1 MTHIKETNKMM
12 KESEN
17 NDNSVVSEY
26 TEIFEAEA
34 LSQEEIE
41 NAENTHSSLVE
52 ALDITPPWQVKRK
65 GIVDLTNNSM
75 RTIKRN
81 YKKAKLAL
89 KNKFAEAVA
98 PGQSSV
104 LADMLSDDDDDDML
118 DETINENLKTMKDI
132 YKSSD
137 NFGQLVILSF
147 ALQQYSKVNI
157 MNYFDGSK
165 RKVDNARKLYSLAEG
180 ISIPE
185 NKKHK
190 QSKLDLRKCD
200 HFLDFI
206 FHNGLIQDAA
216 YGTTDLTYSSG
227 DT

>member
-65 GIVDLTNNSM
+65 GIADLTNNSM
-75 RTIKRN
+75 RTIKSN
-81 YKKAKLAL
+81 YKKAKSAL

-104 LADMLSDDDDDDML
+104 LADMLSDDDDDML

-200 HFLDFI
+200 NFLDFI

>member
-65 GIVDLTNNSM
+65 GIADLTNNSM
-75 RTIKRN
+75 RTIKSN
-81 YKKAKLAL
+81 CKKAKLAL
-89 KNKFAEAVA
+89 KNKFAEAAA

-104 LADMLSDDDDDDML
+104 LADMLSDDDDDYDDDDML

-132 YKSSD
+132 YKSSN
-137 NFGQLVILSF
+137 NFGQLVILSL
-147 ALQQYSKVNI
+147 ASQQYSKFNI
-157 MNYFDGSK
+157 MNYFECFK
-165 RKVDNARKLYSLAEG
+165 RKVDNARKLHFLTEG
-180 ISIPE
+180 IHIPE
-185 NKKHK
+185 NKKHT
-190 QSKLDLRKCD
+190 QSKLDL
-200 HFLDFI
+200 
-206 FHNGLIQDAA
+206 
-216 YGTTDLTYSSG
+216 
-227 DT
+227 